1 MNCRKLYAPAFFVTL
16 GVAAVVAT
24 TFALAEE
31 SKDAGQS
38 SAQPAAA
45 KDKPEMKLPPGWTE
59 ADMQACA
66 MAGTPGEQH
75 KRMAREAGVWMG
87 KNSMW
92 MPGVPEP
99 MKAESTT
106 TVTPIMEGRFIKVEV
121 KGEMPGMGPFEGFGI
136 NGFDNVTGK
145 YVSTWIDNM
154 GTGIMNGTGELSKDG
169 KTMTW
174 NYTANC
180 PITKKAVAYRQ
191 VEKTTGA
198 DTKTLEMFGP
208 DPKSGKEFKMLSI
221 ELTRKGGQARAAATK
236 R

>member
-1 MNCRKLYAPAFFVTL
+1 MTCRKLYAPAFFVTL

-38 SAQPAAA
+38 AAQPAAA

-75 KRMAREAGVWMG
+75 KTLVKDAGEWSG

-92 MPGVPEP
+92 MPGVAEP

-106 TVTPIMEGRFIKVEV
+106 KISPILDGRFVLVEV
-121 KGEMPGMGPFEGFGI
+121 EGDMPGMGPFKGYGV
-136 NGFDNVTGK
+136 NGFDNVSGK
-145 YVSTWIDNM
+145 YVSSWIDNM
-154 GTGIMNGTGELSKDG
+154 GTGIMQGTGELSKDG
-169 KTMTW
+169 KTLTW
-174 NYTANC
+174 TYTANC
-180 PITKKAVAYRQ
+180 LITKKPVSYRQ
-191 VEKTTGA
+191 VEKQTAA

-208 DPKSGKEFKMLSI
+208 DPKTGKEYKMMHI
-221 ELTRKGGQARAAATK
+221 EFAKKQDDARASK

>member
-1 MNCRKLYAPAFFVTL
+1 MTCRKLYAPAFLLSL
-16 GVAAVVAT
+16 GVAAAAT
-24 TFALAEE
+24 TFAFA
-31 SKDAGQS
+31 KDAKDAPA

-75 KRMAREAGVWMG
+75 KAMVKEAGVWMG

-92 MPGVPEP
+92 MPGSTEV

-106 TVTPIMEGRFIKVEV
+106 TVTPMLDGRFIKVEV
-121 KGEMPGMGPFEGFGI
+121 EGEMPGMGPFKGFGI
-136 NGFDNVTGK
+136 NGFDNVSGK
-145 YVSTWIDNM
+145 YVSTWIDSM
-154 GTGIMNGTGELSKDG
+154 GTGMMNGTGELSKDG

-174 NYTANC
+174 TYTANC
-180 PITKKAVAYRQ
+180 PITKKPVAYRQ
-191 VEKTTGA
+191 VEKQTGA

-208 DPKSGKEFKMLSI
+208 DPKSGKEFKMMSV
-221 ELTRKGGQARAAATK
+221 ELTRKPASGQARAAATK